1 MTLESRGI
9 RVLTYDL
16 VNSQGTGIGQISI
29 SPYIL
34 VLGTQTKL
42 PDADKLK
49 DSGFVGVGIQV
60 GRCYTGQ
67 HTVDRH
73 YLNPNFKEQ
82 FLWAKQHK
90 LPIALLAH
98 IDARNLNEAQIEFAK
113 LYEVLRTYQPNIGV
127 WFRVLSKGS
136 SAQIGEIIEWYQK
149 MMINRGFRY
158 QIGFYNT
165 HEELCKFDWQKFCDN
180 RAGKD
185 TLYKDFDRT
194 SVSNYFIN
202 DWNLWWIDAPDKDS
216 LSQTNALLRPE
227 FFKLPR

>member
-1 MTLESRGI
+1 M
-9 RVLTYDL
+9 LTYDL
-16 VNSQGTGIGQISI
+16 VNSQGTNISQINI

-42 PDADKLK
+42 PDANKLK
-49 DSGFVGVGIQV
+49 DNGFVGVGIQV
-60 GRCYTGQ
+60 GRYYTEQ
-67 HTVDRH
+67 HRVNKH

-82 FLWAKQHK
+82 FVWANQNK
-90 LPIALLAH
+90 LPIALLTH
-98 IDARNLNEAQIEFAK
+98 IDARNIDEAQKEFAK
-113 LYEVLRTYQPNIGV
+113 LYDVLRAYQPNIGV
-127 WFRVLSKGS
+127 WFRVLSKGNS
-136 SAQIGEIIEWYQK
+136 TQIGEIIEWYQK

-165 HEELCKFDWQKFCDN
+165 SEELHKFDWQKFCDN

-185 TLYKDFDRT
+185 TSYKDFDRT

-216 LSQTNALLRPE
+216 LSQTNVLLRPE
-227 FFKLPR
+227 FFKIP

>member
-9 RVLTYDL
+9 KVLTYDL
-16 VNSQGTGIGQISI
+16 VNSQGTNISQISI

-34 VLGTQTKL
+34 VLGTRAKL
-42 PDADKLK
+42 PEANKLK

-60 GRCYTGQ
+60 GRYYTEQ
-67 HTVDRH
+67 HRENKQ

-82 FLWAKQHK
+82 FSWAKQNK
-90 LPIALLAH
+90 LPIALLTY
-98 IDARNLNEAQIEFAK
+98 IDARNIDEAQKEFAK
-113 LYEVLRTYQPNIGV
+113 LYEVLRAYPSNIGV
-127 WFRVLSKGS
+127 WFRVLSKVS

-165 HEELCKFDWQKFCDN
+165 SEELRKFDWQKFCDN